1 MTEGIAQEIAQLTTG
16 RRSLVVMALRGSGG
30 VWGARLGSIA
40 YQVLTHSAAP
50 ALARRR
56 LGGRFSARVAKAI
69 TGLLSERDR
78 IEIAGIEALLHETSN
93 NIDTYGDS
101 PRRSIAEQGR
111 YCGNI

>member
-30 VWGARLGSIA
+30 VWGARRGSIA

-50 ALARRR
+50 ALALPRRR

-101 PRRSIAEQGR
+101 PRRTIAE
-111 YCGNI
+111 